1 MSYLGLGCLGAI
13 VATIILEINKK
24 LKYDSLIKGLIAFGF
39 IGLVLIFT
47 LVCPLTLWLT
57 GINGYFGKKHSI
69 LGIAHRQRLCRYN
82 NFMLIECPKGVKFA
96 RHWIH
101 FIRAFRDRVAP

>member
-47 LVCPLTLWLT
+47 LACPL
-57 GINGYFGKKHSI
+57 I
-69 LGIAHRQRLCRYN
+69 L
-82 NFMLIECPKGVKFA
+82 
-96 RHWIH
+96 
-101 FIRAFRDRVAP
+101 